1 MNRAKAKLMQRLAI
15 VFGIVFLISIGFILD
30 YGCWR
35 PTSDV
40 FILPGGMV
48 WAFRMYYLESKSTS
62 RY

>member
-1 MNRAKAKLMQRLAI
+1 MSKANKNLMQRLAI
-15 VFGIVFLISIGFILD
+15 VFGIVFLISAGFILD

-48 WAFRMYYLESKSTS
+48 WAFRMYYLERRS
-62 RY
+62 

>member
-1 MNRAKAKLMQRLAI
+1 MSKANKNLMQRLMI

-48 WAFRMYYLESKSTS
+48 WAFRMYYLERKAE
-62 RY
+62 R